1 MSIPCR
7 GLRSLSKWCWR
18 FWHVLWYL
26 RVLPQAR
33 VAEARRV
40 KRRLW
45 ILWTGLVVGCAHAAS
60 DAAFTVPDTMAQRTL
75 ACTVCHGKEGRAT
88 NAGYFPRIAG
98 KPAGYLYSQL
108 LNFRDGRRYNN
119 LMSPLLANLSDAYLR
134 EIAEYFAALDLPYP
148 PPQAA
153 SLPAPVR
160 ERGEALVRQGD
171 QMRKIPA
178 CSSCHGSAMT
188 GSEPGIPGLLGLPRD
203 YLNAQLGGWRTGQR
217 KAISPDCMHDIAQR
231 LDMADVSALSDWL
244 ATQPVP
250 VPAKAVA
257 ASASPLPI
265 ACGKV
270 PP

>member
-1 MSIPCR
+1 VR
-7 GLRSLSKWCWR
+7 DEQGLRVRRC
-18 FWHVLWYL
+18 LWM
-26 RVLPQAR
+26 
-33 VAEARRV
+33 
-40 KRRLW
+40 LW
-45 ILWTGLVVGCAHAAS
+45 ACLVVGYAHAAN
-60 DAAFTVPDTMAQRTL
+60 DAAFAVPDTIAQRTL
-75 ACTVCHGKEGRAT
+75 ACTVCHGKEGRST

-108 LNFRDGRRYNN
+108 MNFRDGRRYNN

-134 EIAEYFAALDLPYP
+134 EIADYFAAQDLPYP
-148 PPQAA
+148 PPQGA
-153 SLPAPVR
+153 SLPAPAR
-160 ERGEALVRQGD
+160 ARGETLVRQGD
-171 QMRKIPA
+171 KARNIPA
-178 CSSCHGSAMT
+178 CASCHGAAMT

-203 YLNAQLGGWRTGQR
+203 YLNAQLGAWRTGQR
-217 KAISPDCMHDIAQR
+217 KAAPPDCMHGIAQR

-257 ASASPLPI
+257 ASAAPLPI